1 MCSLSKLASFSFVF
15 SNRLRQRFVIPHKAQ
30 EPPFPNTTTG
40 KSNEPSDTG
49 PPLEPWQTALTS
61 LLPRKVVHAR
71 KGRGTEVKPSAR
83 LLCACWW
90 HPHPQTQPSTCRE
103 PLRPAVF
110 TGASSSSSH
119 CTAPRPGH
127 QQLQE
132 NLFPSSPSATPH
144 ALCSQAEP
152 SITHLLLTR
161 LTRCTYCC
169 SQCPSNM
176 FGEAIG
182 LLS

>member
-71 KGRGTEVKPSAR
+71 KGELRSSLLQGCVVHAGGTLIPKHSPPPAESPSD
-83 LLCACWW
+83 LLSLQGL
-90 HPHPQTQPSTCRE
+90 P
-103 PLRPAVF
+103 PAHHTAQLLVQA
-110 TGASSSSSH
+110 TSSS
-119 CTAPRPGH
+119 RKI
-127 QQLQE
+127 
-132 NLFPSSPSATPH
+132 SSPLLHLPHLMPFAHRLSPPSHICYSHASHAVPTAAVSAPATC
-144 ALCSQAEP
+144 LEK
-152 SITHLLLTR
+152 
-161 LTRCTYCC
+161 
-169 SQCPSNM
+169 
-176 FGEAIG
+176 
-182 LLS
+182 LSAF